1 MTNDKCVCFVCLCD
15 FWDLH
20 IPLHACASSP
30 TSQTSLHQS
39 VFEFEAAYLRLLLE
53 HFRGIVD
60 YEKFYSL
67 PEDLFQHLCPDSL
80 FLGSLVCQCVC
91 MCVVALT
98 VELNC

>member
-1 MTNDKCVCFVCLCD
+1 MRFKSHFPDG
-15 FWDLH
+15 
-20 IPLHACASSP
+20 
-30 TSQTSLHQS
+30 S
-39 VFEFEAAYLRLLLE
+39 VYLNLKLLTAYLRLLLE

-91 MCVVALT
+91 VCVVALT
-98 VELNC
+98 VDSNSAL